1 MIKSYT
7 HYWKRSTEL
16 TESEIIVVE
25 NVFTVLRTY
34 VIDVEQLYPYDE
46 GLRQARA
53 LTADQ
58 KTQKYIKTY
67 YELELFI
74 TSSRTPIVKENLS
87 IKIIR
92 EQILAQ
98 IEKEKLPLVFQVIFA
113 SEGNQ
118 GFLVNTL
125 SVTNLFNFSEVYIN
139 KKKTQKILQQA
150 FDKVLLTQ
158 GKIVQQKTVD
168 MFVQSLAQHAELDTL
183 QAFRYLYWI
192 FFVEIRQDF
201 GDKFINTLFRYD
213 YDFFRLAFGTELAKK
228 YLDLLPEGV
237 LEVERLRFLS
247 REELEDEI
255 KQRTSELENFNVELE
270 KRVSERTRELEE
282 ANKRL
287 RELDKVKTEFI
298 SVAAHQFRTP
308 LAAIKWTLSTVLDG
322 DAENLTSEQK
332 MLLMQAH
339 ESTDRVILLINQ
351 MLVVTRIESGKVQ
364 YEYAPIQMNDLVQ
377 SVLRDFK
384 GRSEESGVSIEFN
397 APSTEVVPYIQAD
410 PEKIRSVIQNLVENA
425 FQYTRKGGKIEVS
438 VMVMDGNIQV
448 DVTDNGIGIPEKQH
462 AGIFN
467 KFFRADNAK
476 KERADGSGL
485 GLYIIKSVVE
495 SHGGRVWFV
504 SKENIG
510 TTFSFVLP
518 IAKKQDDIIESE
530 RRRNLKE

>member
-1 MIKSYT
+1 MIKSHSY
-7 HYWKRSTEL
+7 HWKRSTEL
-16 TESEIIVVE
+16 TESEIVVIE
-25 NVFTVLRTY
+25 NVFKFLKSY
-34 VIDVEQLYPYDE
+34 VNDVEQMYPYDE
-46 GLRQARA
+46 GLRQARVA
-53 LTADQ
+53 IADQ

-74 TSSRTPIVKENLS
+74 TSSRTPVVTENLS

-98 IEKEKLPLVFQVIFA
+98 IDNEKLPLIFRVIFA
-113 SEGNQ
+113 TEFNQ
-118 GFLVNTL
+118 GLLINTL
-125 SVTNLFNFSEVYIN
+125 SAANLFNFSEVYIN
-139 KKKTQKILQQA
+139 KEKTQKILQQA

-158 GKIVQQKTVD
+158 RKMTQQKNID
-168 MFVQSLAQHAELDTL
+168 MFVQILSQHAELDML

-192 FFVEIRQDF
+192 FFIEIRQDF

-213 YDFFRLAFGTELAKK
+213 YDFFRLAYGTELAKK

-237 LEVERLRFLS
+237 LEAERLRFLS
-247 REELEDEI
+247 REELEEEI
-255 KQRTSELENFNVELE
+255 KQRTSELENFNIALE

-308 LAAIKWTLSTVLDG
+308 LAAIKWTLSTILDS
-322 DAENLTSEQK
+322 DAENLSAEQK

-364 YEYAPIQMNDLVQ
+364 YEYVPIQMDDLVQ
-377 SVLRDFK
+377 SVLRDFT
-384 GRSEESGVSIEFN
+384 GRSEESGVNIVFN
-397 APSTEVVPYIQAD
+397 APAEAVPYIQAD

-425 FQYTRKGGKIEVS
+425 FQYTRKGGQVEVS
-438 VMVMDGNIQV
+438 VGVIDGNIQV
-448 DVTDNGIGIPEKQH
+448 DVKDNGIGIPEKQH

-504 SKENIG
+504 SKENVG
-510 TTFSFVLP
+510 TTFSFMLP
-518 IAKKQDDIIESE
+518 IAKKQEDIIESE